1 MDNSVVKNI
10 RSFVLRQSHFSA
22 LQKSEMEKGLL
33 AWGVNCQLSI
43 LNLSD
48 IFQRDAPKI
57 LEIGFGMG
65 FTSAKIAMENPQ
77 NDYLCVEVHGPGIS
91 RLLKLIDQHTITNIR
106 IIHHDIVPVVQNML
120 ADLSLDGV
128 HIFFPDP
135 WPKKRHHKRRLI
147 QAAFLGLLTRKLKKN
162 GYLNCV
168 TDWEEYALHIVDVV
182 SIFPTL
188 VQTKNGTPIVNRPT
202 TKFEARGLK
211 LGHAIYELLFVKH

>member
-1 MDNSVVKNI
+1 MQNI

-48 IFQRDAPKI
+48 LFKRDAPKI

-65 FTSAKIAMENPQ
+65 LASAKIAMENPQ
-77 NDYLCVEVHGPGIS
+77 NDYLCVEVHGPGVG
-91 RLLKLIDQHTITNIR
+91 RLLKLIDQYAITNIR
-106 IIHHDIVPVVQNML
+106 IIHHDIVPVLQNML

-147 QAAFLGLLTRKLKKN
+147 QKGFVSLLISKLKKN

-168 TDWEEYALHIVDVV
+168 TDWEEYALHIINVV
-182 SIFPTL
+182 SIFPAL
-188 VQTKNGTPIVNRPT
+188 VQKKKSEAITNRPT

-211 LGHAIYELLFVKH
+211 LGHTIYDLLFIKY

>member
-1 MDNSVVKNI
+1 MDNLVVQNI

-22 LQKSEMEKGLL
+22 LKKLEMEKGLL
-33 AWGVNCQLSI
+33 TWGVNYQLSI

-48 IFQRDAPKI
+48 IFERDAPKI

-147 QAAFLGLLTRKLKKN
+147 QAAFL
-162 GYLNCV
+162 
-168 TDWEEYALHIVDVV
+168 ALHIVDVV
-182 SIFPTL
+182 SIFPAL
-188 VQTKNGTPIVNRPT
+188 VQTKNNTPIVNRPT